1 VSWGTRIFAVLVLL
15 LAIGAIGGFL
25 EIVVPQQVARL
36 AQLESNEL
44 ILARKGTGDVNTAL
58 IRLWT
63 ELSAKGSM
71 SLPDDRIA
79 EDLALAKRT
88 EQAADEAL
96 SHVQA
101 AQAYMAQADGMPFQF
116 HSPAFV
122 ANDRSAVQ
130 HLSKALNGAIKL
142 AHGAV
147 LQLTLAQH
155 MSQDS
160 QALASV
166 NASLNAHDWTNS
178 ARTAATMQ
186 TDLRSQQ
193 MPASDPEAL
202 MDPLWSK
209 WVDAMLTVAIDAQ
222 QYALAAA
229 GNQGQ
234 QAQQA
239 SKQLSAARDALAA
252 SFSAAQSS
260 AAAWH
265 TKTVQP
271 LLDSIARETSAG
283 GV

>member
-36 AQLESNEL
+36 AQLEGNEL
-44 ILARKGTGDVNTAL
+44 LMARKGTSDVNTVL
-58 IRLWT
+58 VRLWS
-63 ELSAKGSM
+63 ELSARGSM
-71 SLPDDRIA
+71 SLSADRIS

-122 ANDRSAVQ
+122 GNDRAAVQ
-130 HLSKALNGAIKL
+130 HLGKALNASIKL

-155 MSQDS
+155 LSQDGA
-160 QALASV
+160 ALTTV
-166 NASLNAHDWTNS
+166 YASLNERDWTNA
-178 ARTAATMQ
+178 ARTAATVQ

-202 MDPLWSK
+202 LDPLWAK

-234 QAQQA
+234 QAAQA
-239 SKQLSAARDALAA
+239 GKQLSAARDQLTA
-252 SFSAAQSS
+252 SFTAAQSG
-260 AAAWH
+260 AAAWQAR
-265 TKTVQP
+265 TVQP
-271 LLDSIARETSAG
+271 LLDTVARENSAG
-283 GV
+283 S

>member
-36 AQLESNEL
+36 AQLEGNEL
-44 ILARKGTGDVNTAL
+44 LVARKGTSDVNTVL
-58 IRLWT
+58 VRLWS
-63 ELSAKGSM
+63 ELSASGSM
-71 SLPDDRIA
+71 SLSTDRIS

-122 ANDRSAVQ
+122 GNDRPAVQ
-130 HLSKALNGAIKL
+130 HLSKALNASIKL

-155 MSQDS
+155 LSQDGA
-160 QALASV
+160 ALTTVYA
-166 NASLNAHDWTNS
+166 NLNARDWTNA
-178 ARTAATMQ
+178 ARTAATVQ

-202 MDPLWSK
+202 LDPLWAK

-234 QAQQA
+234 QAAQA
-239 SKQLSAARDALAA
+239 SKQLSAARDQLTA
-252 SFSAAQSS
+252 SFAAAQSG
-260 AAAWH
+260 AAAWQAR
-265 TKTVQP
+265 TVQP
-271 LLDSIARETSAG
+271 LLDTVARENSAG
-283 GV
+283 S